1 MSLLSEY
8 TLDDIITS
16 DSLKEDGFFE
26 IRHPFIDNTTMRTIY
41 APTWMKI
48 RFYKVNNKK
57 LHMNDY
63 SKLVTYKYIP
73 DMHMLWISTT
83 SDGNYIEITNICSL
97 TELRHYLSLEYLYT
111 TNFFD
116 TW

>member
-26 IRHPFIDNTTMRTIY
+26 INQPFIDFASGTKYCN
-41 APTWMKI
+41 AWMKVQ
-48 RFYKVNNKK
+48 RHTVNNKK
-57 LHMNDY
+57 LHMVDY
-63 SKLVTYKYIP
+63 LKHVSYKYIP
-73 DMHMLWISTT
+73 DMHMLWIRT
-83 SDGNYIEITNICSL
+83 SMNGDCIEITNVYSL
-97 TELRHYLSLEYLYT
+97 IELRHYLSLEYLYT

>member
-8 TLDDIITS
+8 TLDDIIAS

-26 IRHPFIDNTTMRTIY
+26 ITQPFIDITRKTMY
-41 APTWMKI
+41 FNGWMKVQ
-48 RFYKVNNKK
+48 FHKVNNKK

-63 SKLVTYKYIP
+63 SKYVSYKYIP
-73 DMHMLWISTT
+73 DMHMLWIRTT
-83 SDGNYIEITNICSL
+83 TDGDCIEITNIRSL

>member
-8 TLDDIITS
+8 TLDDIITP

-26 IRHPFIDNTTMRTIY
+26 IRHSFVDTN
-41 APTWMKI
+41 MKVVYCNAWI
-48 RFYKVNNKK
+48 KVQFHKVNNKK
-57 LHMNDY
+57 LHMHDY
-63 SKLVTYKYIP
+63 SKYATYKYIP
-73 DMHMLWISTT
+73 DMHMLQISTA
-83 SDGNYIEITNICSL
+83 SDKGCINIIDIRSL

-111 TNFFD
+111 TDFFD

>member
-16 DSLKEDGFFE
+16 DSLKEDNFFE
-26 IRHPFIDNTTMRTIY
+26 INQPFIDFASGTMY
-41 APTWMKI
+41 FNAWMKVQ
-48 RFYKVNNKK
+48 FHKVNNKK

-63 SKLVTYKYIP
+63 SKYVTYKYFP
-73 DMHMLWISTT
+73 DMHMLWIRTT
-83 SDGNYIEITNICSL
+83 ADRDCIEITNIRSL

>member
-26 IRHPFIDNTTMRTIY
+26 IRYPFIDNTAMKTIY
-41 APTWMKI
+41 FNAWMLV
-48 RFYKVNNKK
+48 RYHEVNNKN
-57 LHMNDY
+57 LHMNGY
-63 SKLVTYKYIP
+63 SKYVTYKYIP
-73 DMHMLWISTT
+73 DMHMLQIRTT
-83 SDGNYIEITNICSL
+83 TYGNSIEITNIHSL